1 MTPNYTLA
9 LLPGFILE
17 EETEL
22 TLDEVCR
29 ACDVPADLIVELVNE
44 GVLIPDGNT
53 PEQWRFT
60 GAQLH
65 RAQVALRLQS
75 DLDVNLAGAALALEL
90 LDELEA
96 LRARLQGLDTDMR

>member
-44 GVLIPDGNT
+44 GVLIQDGNT

-60 GAQLH
+60 GAQLN

>member
-9 LLPGFILE
+9 LVPGFILE

-29 ACDVPADLIVELVNE
+29 ACAVPADMIIELVNE
-44 GVLIPDGNT
+44 GVLIPDGGT
-53 PEQWRFT
+53 PDQWRFT
-60 GAQLH
+60 GAHLH

-90 LDELEA
+90 LEELDT
-96 LRARLQGLDTDMR
+96 LRARLQSLEAATR

>member
-17 EETEL
+17 DETEL

-29 ACDVPADLIVELVNE
+29 ACAVPADLIMELVNE

-60 GAQLH
+60 GAHLH

-96 LRARLQGLDTDMR
+96 LRARLQGLDTDTR